1 MALFDSFAPDY
12 DSFFATK
19 LGKAI
24 LLAEASATMKAIRPQ
39 KDLECLDAGCGTGI
53 FTSLLA
59 KSGMRVTGIDE
70 STRMLDTASKK
81 PELAS
86 TRLVNGKL
94 TALPFENM
102 SFDRVFCSF
111 ALEFVDDQEQA
122 AKEIWRVL
130 RPNGIA
136 VVAVLNPDSPWAKT
150 REGVEVYKTAKYLT
164 FSKLKDLLPGLA
176 SISTCVHFLPAD
188 SCCFGT
194 KETWGNIRGSRK
206 GAAIVASF
214 RKAVQK

>member
-1 MALFDSFAPDY
+1 
-12 DSFFATK
+12 
-19 LGKAI
+19 
-24 LLAEASATMKAIRPQ
+24 MK
-39 KDLECLDAGCGTGI
+39 
-53 FTSLLA
+53 
-59 KSGMRVTGIDE
+59 VTGIDE
-70 STRMLDTASKK
+70 STKMLDAASKK

-94 TALPFENM
+94 TELPFENM
-102 SFDRVFCSF
+102 AFDRVLCSF

-122 AKEIWRVL
+122 AKETWRIL

-136 VVAVLNPDSPWAKT
+136 AIVVLNPDSPWAKT

-164 FSKLKDLLPGLA
+164 FSKLQDFLPGLA

-188 SCCFGT
+188 NCCFGA
-194 KETWGNIRGSRK
+194 KEAWRNIKGSKK

-214 RKAVQK
+214 RKTVQK

>member
-1 MALFDSFAPDY
+1 MALFDSFASDY

-19 LGKAI
+19 PGKTI
-24 LLAEASATMKAIRPQ
+24 FWAEASAIMKAIRPK

-59 KSGMRVTGIDE
+59 KSGMKVTGVDE
-70 STRMLDTASKK
+70 STKMLDSASKK
-81 PELAS
+81 PGLAS

-94 TALPFENM
+94 TTLPFENM
-102 SFDRVFCSF
+102 AFDRVLCSF
-111 ALEFVDDQEQA
+111 ALEFVDDQDQV
-122 AKEIWRVL
+122 AKETWRIL

-136 VVAVLNPDSPWAKT
+136 AIAVLNPDSPWAKT

-164 FSKLKDLLPGLA
+164 FLKLQNFLPGLA

-188 SCCFGT
+188 NCCFGV
-194 KETWGNIRGSRK
+194 KEAWGNIKGSKK

-214 RKAVQK
+214 RKTVQK